1 MCRAPYC
8 SQLAGLLPSERA
20 AAGAQ
25 WQRVLSHVQQTL
37 ARGLEL
43 LGKCAAVAEH
53 DAKQAAEFVTR
64 AGTFWDGELQRALVV
79 RLSFVLRAASWC

>member
-1 MCRAPYC
+1 VPCFACR
-8 SQLAGLLPSERA
+8 QLAGLLPSERA

-53 DAKQAAEFVTR
+53 DAKQAAEFVAR
-64 AGTFWDGELQRALVV
+64 AGTFWDGELSAFCWFRF
-79 RLSFVLRAASWC
+79 SFVLRAASWC